1 MNYRKFENLDLKVS
15 ALGFGA
21 MRLPLAGEN
30 TEDIDEKKAV
40 EMIRYAIDNG
50 VNYVD
55 TAWPYHG
62 EQSEILVGKA
72 LQDGYRAKVN
82 LATKL
87 PIWKLEKKTDMDEI
101 LDEQLEKLQTD
112 VIDFYLL
119 HALGEE
125 RWKTCQKLEVL
136 NWLKKVQA
144 EGKINYVGFSFHDD
158 YELFEEII
166 DSFEWDFCQIQYN
179 YLDTEYQA
187 GQKGLKYA
195 HNKGIGVIVME
206 PLRGGWLAQEPP
218 KEVKEMFDEYNED
231 RTPVDWALQWL
242 WSQEE
247 VTLVLS
253 GMSSLKQVEE
263 NVVSASNS
271 EVGLLTEAEN
281 KMIEKAAEKMRGP
294 ITCTRC
300 EYCMP
305 CPNGVDIPGNFL
317 LYNQADLF
325 DEYEKNKEEYYK
337 MDEGK
342 RADKCVECREC
353 LEKCPQNLEII
364 DLLKD
369 VHGFFSKDQ

>member
-1 MNYRKFENLDLKVS
+1 MKYRKFGNLDLEVS

-21 MRLPLAGEN
+21 MRMPLAGEN
-30 TEDIDEKKAV
+30 PEDIDEEKAV
-40 EMIRYAIDNG
+40 EMIRFAVDNG

-62 EQSEILVGKA
+62 GKSEILVGKA
-72 LQDGYRAKVN
+72 LQNGYRAKVN

-87 PIWKLEKKTDMDEI
+87 PVWKLEKKTDMDEI

-125 RWKTCQKLEVL
+125 RWETCKKLEVL
-136 NWLKKVQA
+136 NWLQKVQA
-144 EGKINYVGFSFHDD
+144 EGKINYIGFSFHDD

-166 DSFEWDFCQIQYN
+166 DSFDWDFCQIQYN

-195 HNKGIGVIVME
+195 YDKDIGVIIME

-218 KEVKEMFDEYNED
+218 KKVKEIFASYDD

-242 WSQEE
+242 WSQKE
-247 VTLVLS
+247 VSLVLS
-253 GMSSLKQVEE
+253 GMSSLQQVKE
-263 NVVSASNS
+263 NIVSASNS
-271 EVGLLTEAEN
+271 EVGLLSKEEN
-281 KMIEKAAEKMRGP
+281 EIIENAAEKMRGP

-325 DEYEKNKEEYYK
+325 DEYEKNKEKYYE
-337 MDEGK
+337 MDKEK

-353 LEKCPQNLEII
+353 LEKCPQNLAII

-369 VHGFFSKDQ
+369 VDSFFSENK